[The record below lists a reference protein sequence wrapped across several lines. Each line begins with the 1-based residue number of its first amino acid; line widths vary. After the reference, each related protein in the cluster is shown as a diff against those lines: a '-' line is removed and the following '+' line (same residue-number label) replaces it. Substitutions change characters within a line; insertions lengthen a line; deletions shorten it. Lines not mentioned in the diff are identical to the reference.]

1 MSTKNKYFQVVM
13 IASVSAPNKTEAMRA
28 AVSRSRV
35 TNTSVLARTTHAD
48 RIYADDARELAEAL
62 LAD

>member
-1 MSTKNKYFQVVM
+1 M